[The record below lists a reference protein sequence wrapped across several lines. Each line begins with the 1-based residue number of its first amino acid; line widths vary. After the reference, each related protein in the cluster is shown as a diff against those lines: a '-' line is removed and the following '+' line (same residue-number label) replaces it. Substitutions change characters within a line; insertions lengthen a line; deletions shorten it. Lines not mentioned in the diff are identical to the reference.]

1 MIQDAQKA
9 LKKYFGY
16 TSFRKGQEKII
27 ASILSG
33 NDTFGIMPTGG
44 GKSICYQ
51 VPALLLPGIT
61 LVISPLISL
70 MKDQVDALGSLGI
83 PASFINSSLSPK
95 EISDRIYKALR
106 QEFKILYVAPER
118 LESDRFT
125 DMLRNIPISLLA
137 IDESHCVSQWG
148 HDFRPSYR
156 LIPQFINQLE
166 NRPIVA
172 AFTATAT
179 EEVKEDVIHLL
190 GLRKANAY
198 VTGFNRENLHFSIVR
213 GAKRTEYVTDYIDN
227 HKDQSGIIY
236 AATRKEVD
244 KLHQFLAN
252 RGYSV
257 GKYHAGLSDEERNSN
272 QEAFLYDNVQLMIAT
287 NAFGMGIDKS
297 NVRYVIHFNMPR
309 NMESY
314 YQEAGRGGRDGGPA
328 ECILLYGAADVQ
340 VQKFLIEQTLLSP
353 ERKANEYKKMQDMVD
368 YCHTSGCL
376 RKYILEYF
384 GEEEVPESC
393 GNCGTC
399 NDDTELADITVEAQ
413 KIFSCIKRM
422 GEQYGANLVA
432 GVLKGS
438 SIKKIQQLG
447 FHKLSTYAIMPEYKA
462 DEITQMISLLTAEDY
477 LMVSGGQY
485 PVLKL
490 QKKAVSV
497 LQGKE
502 KVFQR
507 MQKKAQAPKEDTT
520 LFDLLRGV
528 RKEIS
533 EREKVPPYVIFH
545 DSTLK
550 EMCKS
555 FPVSRTAMLNVPG
568 VGESKLNKYGDRF
581 MAVIKAYVEEHNVA
595 PAPVEVEPE
604 AAPPALA
611 KVPSHIITY
620 NLYKE
625 GSSLW
630 DIAKKRDVA
639 ILTIK
644 EHILRCAQ
652 EGMEIRW
659 SDLIPEGQEA
669 LVLEAVKELGAEK
682 LKPLK
687 DALPEEVDYFT
698 IKAVLCKMK

>member
-27 ASILSG
+27 TSILSG

-137 IDESHCVSQWG
+137 IDEAHCVSQWG

-244 KLHQFLAN
+244 KLHQYLAN
-252 RGYSV
+252 KGYSV
-257 GKYHAGLSDEERNSN
+257 GKYHAGMSDEERNSN

-490 QKKAVSV
+490 QRKAVSV

-507 MQKKAQAPKEDTT
+507 MQKKMQAPKEDTT
-520 LFDLLRGV
+520 LFDLLRSV

-533 EREKVPPYVIFH
+533 EREKVPPYIIFN

-555 FPVSRTAMLNVPG
+555 FPVSRAAMLNVPG

-595 PAPVEVEPE
+595 PAPVEVEPQ
-604 AAPPALA
+604 AAPPALE
-611 KVPSHIITY
+611 KVPSHVITY
-620 NLYKE
+620 NMYKE
-625 GSSLW
+625 GTSLW
-630 DIAKKRDVA
+630 DIAKKRAVA

-652 EGMEIRW
+652 EGMDICW

>member
-595 PAPVEVEPE
+595 PASVEVEPE